1 VDFIPNE
8 VDFAPIIGAKYPRA
22 NSPNSRPKKRPTTN
36 PAAFSTVRKGRAAKG
51 ASEALL
57 GGGASS
63 GGLSYTNLLPKGVG
77 VVSDLVGFNPFYGRY
92 SRPSI

>member
-1 VDFIPNE
+1 MEE
-8 VDFAPIIGAKYPRA
+8 VDFVPIIGAKRPNRA

-36 PAAFSTVRKGRAAKG
+36 PAASSTVREGRAAKG

-63 GGLSYTNLLPKGVG
+63 GGLSNTNLLPFKGVG
-77 VVSDLVGFNPFYGRY
+77 VVSDLVEFNPFYGRY